1 MIEFLVMALFLAQ
14 PVPAQAA
21 QATPPAAPGT
31 QAVAPKPGSVTPK
44 PGAPKPPD
52 AGTPPAALPA
62 PGASLAPM
70 DLRNPVDLSADHVS
84 GDRAQAVLTG
94 NVRVKHQTMD
104 IRCDKMTAYYN
115 QPRQVTRVV
124 CAGNVRA
131 VDGDRQARGERADYD
146 VPSGVLVVTGSPE
159 ARQGNTY
166 VTGTKVRLVLG
177 NERVEVENARI
188 LVESPNS
195 TAAPGTRKKTPA
207 TPRPAP
213 PGGTAP

>member
-21 QATPPAAPGT
+21 PPARPGAPGA
-31 QAVAPKPGSVTPK
+31 QAVAQAPKPGASK
-44 PGAPKPPD
+44 PGAGSKPAD
-52 AGTPPAALPA
+52 AGTPPAPIPA

-195 TAAPGTRKKTPA
+195 TATPGTRKKP
-207 TPRPAP
+207 PAP
-213 PGGTAP
+213 PKPGGTAP

>member
-14 PVPAQAA
+14 PTPAQAA
-21 QATPPAAPGT
+21 KPAGPAPTAGAPAKAGQAPKPATPAAPP
-31 QAVAPKPGSVTPK
+31 AP
-44 PGAPKPPD
+44 
-52 AGTPPAALPA
+52 LPA
-62 PGASLAPM
+62 PGVSLAPSN
-70 DLRNPVDLSADHVS
+70 LQNPVDLSADHVT

-124 CAGNVRA
+124 CSGNVRA

-166 VTGTKVRLVLG
+166 VSGTKVRLILG

-188 LVESPNS
+188 LVESPTS
-195 TAAPGTRKKTPA
+195 TATPGARRKAPAAPKPGAAPA
-207 TPRPAP
+207 
-213 PGGTAP
+213 PGGTTP